1 MDLSPRLIGA
11 IAGFAL
17 GIVWATAGA
26 DGFLLA
32 LALGAAG
39 YAIVAVVQRPRVII
53 ELLERLERR

>member
-1 MDLSPRLIGA
+1 MTLNARLIGA

-17 GIVWATAGA
+17 GVVWATAGA

-32 LALGAAG
+32 LVLGAVG
-39 YAIVAVVQRPRVII
+39 YLVVAVVQRPRLFI